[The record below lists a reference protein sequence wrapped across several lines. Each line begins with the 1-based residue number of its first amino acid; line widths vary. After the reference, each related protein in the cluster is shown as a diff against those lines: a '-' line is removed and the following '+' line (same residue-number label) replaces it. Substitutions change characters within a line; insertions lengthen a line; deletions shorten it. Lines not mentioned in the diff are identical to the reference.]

1 MNYKY
6 KPGDRVR
13 VQAKAFCEGERYH
26 MLSGPLA
33 DKFSENVLTIREKT
47 VFRRNNLTN
56 KVVTIERYFFS
67 RYTIKECENIVLW
80 TDDMFVGL
88 ANEKECCCESLL

>member
-13 VQAKAFCEGERYH
+13 VQAKAFCEGERYS

-33 DKFSENVLTIREKT
+33 DKFSENILTISEKT
-47 VFRRNNLTN
+47 VSRRNDLTN
-56 KVVTIERYFFS
+56 KIVTIERYSFN
-67 RYTIKECENIVLW
+67 RYIIKECGSIALW
-80 TDDMFVGL
+80 TDDMFVEEDE
-88 ANEKECCCESLL
+88 NECVCASLL